1 MAEPLPKRDNRD
13 RGVSFRDRRESPSRP
28 ARVRAETLTG
38 VGTVRQVRRIASI
51 LVAAALVLGGLVAC
65 SASDDAAV
73 PAPEIGLTPG
83 PGVSILGRP
92 TASQTTVPRSEVGDG
107 SPPLVFGD
115 CVVELT
121 RSSGGPVQRVT
132 YGELS
137 CAEAAE
143 RRPEAWT
150 VVDLTDNLRAEC
162 PEDGRHISFT
172 VGPLLP
178 SSTSDY
184 TFVCAERL

>member
-1 MAEPLPKRDNRD
+1 MRN
-13 RGVSFRDRRESPSRP
+13 
-28 ARVRAETLTG
+28 
-38 VGTVRQVRRIASI
+38 VRRLASI
-51 LVAAALVLGGLVAC
+51 LAAAALVLGGLVAC
-65 SASDDAAV
+65 SASDDVAV

-83 PGVSILGRP
+83 PGVSILSRP
-92 TASQTTVPRSEVGDG
+92 TPSQTLVPRSEVGDG

-121 RSSGGPVQRVT
+121 RSSIGPVQQIT

-143 RRPEAWT
+143 RKPEAWK
-150 VVDLTDNLRAEC
+150 VVDLTDNMRAKC
-162 PEDGRHISFT
+162 PEDARHISFM
-172 VGPLLP
+172 VGPLLSN
-178 SSTSDY
+178 SSSDY